1 MSAED
6 SLPSKKRKINESSIL
21 PNATSAAGMEDS
33 DSDDGVPE
41 GLNASS
47 TLAGENGVS
56 AYETYQYKK
65 APVRPREKRSEVW
78 NYFDVQEM
86 NANGQMIKVG
96 KCKNCPFYGKYS
108 SSTSFMKDHLKKC
121 KGISYTPSFVN
132 EPSSSSKRRTMNG
145 DEIAKAGGM
154 DGDEGTFLFF
164 RFLFLSFFIFLIL
177 GEAGTETP
185 KARRTSRP
193 SFANTPST
201 KPPGDLQWNELWEC
215 LKDNRRAKYPKAL
228 NALCEDLGV
237 FQGDDLKSL
246 DYEQFDLLASLLK
259 PVPQKGFYDLLQ

>member
-6 SLPSKKRKINESSIL
+6 SVTNKKRKLNESSIL
-21 PNATSAAGMEDS
+21 PNTASSAAMEDS

-41 GLNASS
+41 GLQASS
-47 TLAGENGVS
+47 TLGGIAGENGVS

-154 DGDEGTFLFF
+154 DDEGNFFLFF
-164 RFLFLSFFIFLIL
+164 VLFFSFSSFLPCVL
-177 GEAGTETP
+177 
-185 KARRTSRP
+185 
-193 SFANTPST
+193 
-201 KPPGDLQWNELWEC
+201 
-215 LKDNRRAKYPKAL
+215 
-228 NALCEDLGV
+228 
-237 FQGDDLKSL
+237 
-246 DYEQFDLLASLLK
+246 
-259 PVPQKGFYDLLQ
+259 